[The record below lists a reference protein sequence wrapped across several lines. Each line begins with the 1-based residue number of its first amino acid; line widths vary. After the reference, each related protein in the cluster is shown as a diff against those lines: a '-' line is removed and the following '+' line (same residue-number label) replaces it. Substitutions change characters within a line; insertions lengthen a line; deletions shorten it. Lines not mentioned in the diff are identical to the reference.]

1 MCAIDEKQSMHPFFL
16 FKFCQCPFRR
26 KTVIK
31 RPYQNRRYEA
41 KQKHSSIIKIC
52 YCIQPGH
59 YHNAANCNFSLII
72 FVEGGVI
79 IYNLL

>member
-26 KTVIK
+26 ETVIK
-31 RPYQNRRYEA
+31 HPYQDWREKA

-52 YCIQPGH
+52 YCIQPNH
-59 YHNAANCNFSLII
+59 YHNAANCNFSLIN
-72 FVEGGVI
+72 FVGGVI

>member
-1 MCAIDEKQSMHPFFL
+1 MCAIDKKQSMHPFFL

-72 FVEGGVI
+72 FVEGG
-79 IYNLL
+79 